1 MNQPKLEESGSVC
14 GFWRRV
20 FAFVIDGLFL
30 GMIGLV
36 LGAIGF
42 DFFATIGIYG
52 RLIGFAIAL
61 LYFGLANSSMFSGQT
76 IGKKLLKIQVVDS
89 KGETITLP
97 KSFLR
102 YIILSLPFFLNGA
115 PFSPE
120 VLQNKLVM
128 IVLGFIVFFMGG
140 SILYL
145 YIFNRKT
152 RQSLHDIVLNTFV
165 VNFES
170 RPTSEAVWK
179 GHYISIGI
187 YLVAF
192 VVAVT
197 IFLPRLATKQ
207 FFQDLQ
213 STQLAI
219 QESGLVEYSTISAGK
234 TWSSGTSGN
243 SEFTY
248 CAVNAKLNHRPENF
262 EKIIFKIAEIVLNTY
277 QPIYG
282 KSSLTVNAIY
292 GYDIGI
298 ASGWKSQSQSYSPK
312 KWEQI
317 LSEKEIDRE
326 LP

>member
-1 MNQPKLEESGSVC
+1 MNQPKFEESGSVC
-14 GFWRRV
+14 GFWRRIV
-20 FAFVIDGLFL
+20 AFVIDISIL
-30 GMIGLV
+30 GIIGLV

-52 RLIGFAIAL
+52 RLIGFTIAL
-61 LYFGLANSSMFSGQT
+61 LYFGLANSSKFSGQT
-76 IGKKLLKIQVVDS
+76 IGKKILKIQVVDS
-89 KGETITLP
+89 KGETITVP

-102 YIILSLPFFLNGA
+102 YIILALPFFLNGA

-120 VLQNKLVM
+120 ILQNKLFM
-128 IVLGFIVFFMGG
+128 IVLGFVVFFMGG
-140 SILYL
+140 TILYL

-152 RQSLHDIVLNTFV
+152 RQSLHDVVSNTFV

-170 RPTSEAVWK
+170 RPTNEAIWK
-179 GHYISIGI
+179 GHFISLGI
-187 YLVAF
+187 FLVIFLIAI
-192 VVAVT
+192 T
-197 IFLPRLATKQ
+197 IFLPRLAKKQ

-234 TWSSGTSGN
+234 TWSSDASGN

-248 CAVNAKLNHRPENF
+248 CAINAKLNHRPENF
-262 EKIIFKIAEIVLNTY
+262 EKIIFRIAKIVLNTY
-277 QPIYG
+277 QPIYD

-298 ASGWKSQSQSYSPK
+298 ASGWKSQSQSHSPK
-312 KWEQI
+312 EWEQI
-317 LSEKEIDRE
+317 LSEEEIGKKSQ
-326 LP
+326 